1 MSQTAREAKRRQN
14 RKRNLILTLVVGL
27 IVVLVLAGAYR
38 KNKNYIISKDRYVNA
53 YKTELYFFKDI
64 DYRELDGFSAENLT
78 LGEGE
83 KTNGYKV
90 LTKEPKVV
98 SSKYIEN
105 QNATIDQIKENNY
118 QGDWSRMMS
127 DLTGALGGLGKLSG
141 KRDFLISAVDY
152 VGDGDAELE
161 QKKAQL
167 KILGDGKA
175 KEITAGNL
183 YMMGTG
189 YVYTTTSTRERV
201 ISEKSLPYVS
211 VDFLKNAA
219 KVDDSS
225 QKVLKLVNN
234 DHVFTAFTI
243 KKDTFVADEEAV
255 VTKWEEFFS
264 ANETKE
270 RGAYYNNLVHRVDLL
285 QTYPELSFVL
295 EEKKYQAYLVDVVE
309 DGNEKIMIM
318 MVKDY
323 IGDFAGQ
330 IISSATVNI
339 EDLGCIKVPQSAIVK
354 KDGET
359 FVKVVEKNY
368 FEELVPVAVYKYD
381 QGQAIL
387 KLTDEANHALNEG
400 MSIKIYP

>member
-14 RKRNLILTLVVGL
+14 RKRNLILALVIGL

-98 SSKYIEN
+98 SAKYIEN

-127 DLTGALGGLGKLSG
+127 DLTGALGGLGKLGG
-141 KRDFLISAVDY
+141 KQDFLISAVDY
-152 VGDGDAELE
+152 VGDGEAELE

-189 YVYTTTSTRERV
+189 YVYTTTSAREKV

-255 VTKWEEFFS
+255 VTKREEFFT
-264 ANETKE
+264 ANETQE
-270 RGAYYNNLVHRVDLL
+270 RGAYYNHLVRRVDLL
-285 QTYPELSFVL
+285 QTYPELSFTL
-295 EEKKYQAYLVDVVE
+295 GEKKYQAYLVDVVE